1 MLKEQHTPANLI
13 LKKYKKNWFIFIIL
27 EIKLD

>member
-1 MLKEQHTPANLI
+1 MLREQHTQANLI